1 MLTRFRR
8 EERGAMVV
16 EFGLVVPILLLLV
29 FGIIDFGRAYYTLNN
44 LTSAVREGVRRAVVL
59 EDPMSADA
67 QKEIK
72 DVVVN
77 FSQPL
82 SGPPMDP
89 ADVIV
94 TMHDGTT
101 PDARIEVQASYE
113 MPLITPL
120 VGQFGP
126 FTLTQRA
133 VFRWE
138 RAPDPTAP

>member
-1 MLTRFRR
+1 MRLLTRLRR

-44 LTSAVREGVRRAVVL
+44 LTSAVREGVRRAAVL
-59 EDPMSADA
+59 EDPIASQDD
-67 QKEIK
+67 IK
-72 DVVVN
+72 AVVVN

-89 ADVIV
+89 DNVIV
-94 TMHDGTT
+94 TMHDGGT
-101 PDARIEVQASYE
+101 PDARIEVEASYQ

-120 VGQFGP
+120 VGQLGP
-126 FTLTQRA
+126 INLQQRA

-138 RAPDPTAP
+138 RAPDPGAP